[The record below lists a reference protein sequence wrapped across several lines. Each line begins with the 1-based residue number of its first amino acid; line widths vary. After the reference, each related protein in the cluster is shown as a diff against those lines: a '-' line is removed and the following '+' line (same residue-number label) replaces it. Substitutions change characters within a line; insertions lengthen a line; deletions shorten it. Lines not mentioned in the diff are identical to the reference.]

1 VLPLQLFHVPLETA
15 AELLGVKL
23 TVFKKHLRTLDIHRW
38 PHRKFASL
46 ANAQVSTQ
54 CSSWGGGGGVG
65 WDFMQLCVVAGWIRG
80 VSVYCVLACTGC
92 DAYGLFVVCEA

>member
-1 VLPLQLFHVPLETA
+1 VPPWCWPLQLFHVPLETA

-46 ANAQVSTQ
+46 ANAQVGTLRS
-54 CSSWGGGGGVG
+54 CP
-65 WDFMQLCVVAGWIRG
+65 
-80 VSVYCVLACTGC
+80 
-92 DAYGLFVVCEA
+92 GL